1 MRKRAI
7 IWSALFAADL
17 FAVLFH
23 MNISRYYSDL
33 TERLVFGNLLAA
45 VGGIGLFSAVLMYY
59 IIHEGAHLIYALSVG
74 AFRQIN
80 FMGLGVQIGIYEE
93 QMSNLQ
99 LGIFCLS
106 GAAATMVTAYVLTL
120 TASQICK
127 ADTKIFKA
135 CLYYI
140 TIAMLLIDPLY
151 LSILCGFFGGGD
163 MNGIALLFPE
173 WAARI
178 FFGAMLVIHCLL
190 FWRIVLPMYKRAFM
204 TREPDA

>member
-1 MRKRAI
+1 MNKRI
-7 IWSALFAADL
+7 
-17 FAVLFH
+17 
-23 MNISRYYSDL
+23 RQY
-33 TERLVFGNLLAA
+33 
-45 VGGIGLFSAVLMYY
+45 IGLLSAVLMYY

-106 GAAATMVTAYVLTL
+106 GTAATMVTAYVLTL

-127 ADTKIFKA
+127 ADSKIFKA

-151 LSILCGFFGGGD
+151 LSILCVFFGGGD

-173 WAARI
+173 WAVRI
-178 FFGAMLVIHCLL
+178 FFGVMLVIHCLL
-190 FWRIVLPMYKRAFM
+190 FWRIVLPRYNRAFM